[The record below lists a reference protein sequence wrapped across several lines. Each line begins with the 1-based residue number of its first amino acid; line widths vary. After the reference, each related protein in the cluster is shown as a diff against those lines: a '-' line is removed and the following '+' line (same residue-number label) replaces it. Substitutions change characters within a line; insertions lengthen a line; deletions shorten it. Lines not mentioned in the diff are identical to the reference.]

1 LLSQRS
7 NTTQAEHGRGTTAF
21 TSGTLSL
28 QYRVPVERKGWEEES
43 VGEKINANLVIIWP
57 GCVIG
62 AVTRVGE
69 EESDEGLPTWQEEV
83 GLLKASMPTR
93 VGTLKLLP
101 DNNEQQPLH
110 FAESEGNI
118 YGGEGWVQKIAEPGA
133 LGMSSHLVFLT
144 AL

>member
-1 LLSQRS
+1 M
-7 NTTQAEHGRGTTAF
+7 EEGPTAF

-62 AVTRVGE
+62 GVISVGE
-69 EESDEGLPTWQEEV
+69 EKSDKGQKIALPTWQEEA

-93 VGTLKLLP
+93 VRTLKLLS
-101 DNNEQQPLH
+101 DNNEQRPLH
-110 FAESEGNI
+110 FAGSEGSI
-118 YGGEGWVQKIAEPGA
+118 YGGERWEQKIPEPGA
-133 LGMSSHLVFLT
+133 SGMSRHLVFLT
-144 AL
+144 ALQGSSLLS